1 MFTNIFLN
9 FNMELDTFFFLF
21 TNNLKYLQRLVFIG
35 PLSQTFK
42 KLNEFLYKICG
53 NIVCLIYYS

>member
-1 MFTNIFLN
+1 MFTNIFQN
-9 FNMELDTFFFLF
+9 FIMELDTIFFLF

-35 PLSQTFK
+35 PLSQKLK

-53 NIVCLIYYS
+53 NIVRFIYYS